1 MSNIDKMYGH
11 LVIDGVDAY
20 SEYGFIILKGS
31 MESWLLLPEM
41 KNPFSHDWKDE
52 NGLEVD
58 LDERYAKSKDVTLK
72 VLFIAET
79 EVEFWENYKR
89 TLEKMTSPG
98 LRTMYY
104 REMDKEFEVY
114 YTKSSAA
121 KTYTRLK
128 NVNKICVEMTFHFTM
143 PDPTTMVERLVAP
156 TEIALSVDS
165 PIIGVGTFTYAVAP
179 SDASRSIRA
188 TITPISGN
196 ATVTGSTIRAT
207 AYGTVRLRVE
217 SALDSS
223 VYDEKIITVY
233 PDNIIYFADGLML
246 EDGYDYITAY

>member
-1 MSNIDKMYGH
+1 MNGLDQMYGH

-72 VLFIAET
+72 VLFVAES
-79 EVEFWENYKR
+79 EVEFWSNYKK
-89 TLEKMTSPG
+89 TLEMLTSPG
-98 LRTMYY
+98 IRTMYY
-104 REMDKEFEVY
+104 RELDKEFEVY
-114 YTKSSAA
+114 YIKSSAA

-128 NVNKICVEMTFHFTM
+128 NVNKIAIEMTFHFTM
-143 PDPTTMVERLVAP
+143 PDPTEIIERLIPP
-156 TEIALSVDS
+156 TSIRLNVDNT
-165 PIIGVGTFTYAVAP
+165 IVGVGTFTYEVAP
-179 SDASRSIRA
+179 ADASRSIRA
-188 TITPISGN
+188 TVIPISGN
-196 ATVTGSTIRAT
+196 ATIVGYTIRAT
-207 AYGTVRLRVE
+207 AYGTVRIRIE

-223 VYDEKIITVY
+223 VYDEKVITVY
-233 PDNIIYFADGLML
+233 PDNIIYFADGSML

>member
-1 MSNIDKMYGH
+1 MSGLDQMYGH

-31 MESWLLLPEM
+31 MESWLLVPEM

-52 NGLEVD
+52 NGQEVD
-58 LDERYAKSKDVTLK
+58 LDKRYAKSKDVTLK
-72 VLFIAET
+72 VLFVAAS

-89 TLEKMTSPG
+89 TLEMLTSPG
-98 LRTMYY
+98 LRTVYY

-143 PDPTTMVERLVAP
+143 PDPTTVIERLVAP
-156 TEIALSVDS
+156 TGMRLYVDS
-165 PIIGVGTFTYAVAP
+165 VIVGIGTFTYDVVPA
-179 SDASRSIRA
+179 DASRSIRA
-188 TITPISGN
+188 TVVPISGN

-207 AYGTVRLRVE
+207 KYGTVRLRIE

-223 VYDEKIITVY
+223 VYDEKVITVY
-233 PDNIIYFADGLML
+233 PENIIYFADGSML